1 MSVVVRRLRA
11 LPSVQLTFAVALLV
25 LGFLI
30 AAQIAAEGPRI
41 RYSTE
46 ERSPLI
52 ETALG
57 LQSQQEALKA
67 DILAVRQRIGVLEAQ
82 GPGSADSLR
91 RLYAQLEEARIAAGL
106 IALTGPGL
114 AFQLED
120 SGQGGAGPDGLV
132 TAHDVRVLVQELWLA
147 GADGIAVNGERLVGS
162 SAVID
167 IGGSMLINSAYV
179 APPYTV
185 TAIGPPDL
193 YARLRSS
200 VAFVEFVQGRLERSG
215 IRLAVAEPD
224 SVDLP
229 AFAGTVG
236 LRFAQPAP
244 SEALP

>member
-1 MSVVVRRLRA
+1 MSGVVRRLRS
-11 LPSVQLTFAVALLV
+11 LPSVQLTFAAALLV

-57 LQSQQEALKA
+57 LQSQQERLKA

-106 IALTGPGL
+106 IALRGPGL

-120 SGQGGAGPDGLV
+120 NGQAAGPDGLV
-132 TAHDVRVLVQELWLA
+132 TARDVRVLVQELWLA

-162 SAVID
+162 SALID
-167 IGGSMLINSAYV
+167 IGGSMLVNSAYV

-193 YARLRSS
+193 YARLRASI
-200 VAFVEFVQGRLERSG
+200 AFVEFVRDRLERAG
-215 IRLAVAEPD
+215 IRLFVAEPD
-224 SVDLP
+224 RVDLE

-244 SEALP
+244 SEGLP